1 MMPAR
6 RERPMITVTRLDKRV
21 VVLNA
26 DLIKMIE
33 STPDTI
39 ITFINGDTVLV
50 RDSVDDIVRHAI
62 DYQRQVRGF
71 QVV

>member
-1 MMPAR
+1 
-6 RERPMITVTRLDKRV
+6 MITVTRLDKRV
-21 VVLNA
+21 VVVNA
-26 DLIKMIE
+26 DLIKMLE

-50 RDSVDDIVRHAI
+50 RDSVEDVVARAI

>member
-1 MMPAR
+1 
-6 RERPMITVTRLDKRV
+6 MITVTRLDERV

-39 ITFINGDTVLV
+39 LTLINGDTLV
-50 RDSVDDIVRHAI
+50 VRETVDEVVRRAI

>member
-1 MMPAR
+1 
-6 RERPMITVTRLDKRV
+6 MITVTRLDKRV

-26 DLIKMIE
+26 DMIKMLE
-33 STPDTI
+33 ATPDTI
-39 ITFINGDTVLV
+39 VTLINGDTVVV
-50 RDSVDDIVRHAI
+50 RESVEEIVRRAI

>member
-1 MMPAR
+1 
-6 RERPMITVTRLDKRV
+6 MITVTRLDKRV

-26 DLIKMIE
+26 ELIKMIE

-39 ITFINGDTVLV
+39 ITLINGD
-50 RDSVDDIVRHAI
+50 SIIVRESLDDVVHRAI
-62 DYQRQVRGF
+62 EYARQIRSF

>member
-1 MMPAR
+1 
-6 RERPMITVTRLDKRV
+6 MITVTRLNQRV

-26 DLIKMIE
+26 ELIKMIE

-39 ITFINGDTVLV
+39 ITLINGDTLIVQESRDEVV
-50 RDSVDDIVRHAI
+50 RKAI
-62 DYQRQVRGF
+62 DYMRQIRGF

>member
-1 MMPAR
+1 
-6 RERPMITVTRLDKRV
+6 MITVTRLDKRV

-26 DLIKMIE
+26 DLIKMLE
-33 STPDTI
+33 ATPDTI
-39 ITFINGDTVLV
+39 VTLLNGDTIVV
-50 RDSVDDIVRHAI
+50 RDSVEEIVRRVI